1 MVFNSYSQLYKF
13 VDNILT
19 SNNNFSSLDI
29 KICQKKKKYLPL
41 LLSGNLPLVVYL
53 LSFIILHL
61 YHTNIV

>member
-29 KICQKKKKYLPL
+29 KICQRKINLPL

-53 LSFIILHL
+53 LILIVLHL

>member
-29 KICQKKKKYLPL
+29 KICQKKKYLPL

-53 LSFIILHL
+53 LILIILHL